1 MYNKEYGSQLYRS
14 QLNAKIT
21 ATAHNTPEKIMTN
34 HDLEKLVDTSDEWI
48 RSRTGITQR
57 HVVGKNEASSDIST
71 RIAETLMEKRGIS
84 ADEIDV
90 IIVGTVT
97 PDYFTPSTAALIQK
111 NIGATNA
118 WGFDL
123 SAACSGYIYGL
134 ETGAT
139 FIRSGQYNKVMVI
152 GVDTM
157 TSILDYKDRDT
168 CVIFGDG
175 GGGVI
180 LEPTQNDTGI
190 LDSILHMDGNGG
202 EYLIIPGG
210 GSRIPAT
217 VESVKSRQHFIKQD
231 GKMVFKYAVRG
242 MADVSEKILS
252 RNNLSGEDIALFIPH
267 QANKRIIDAAAERCG
282 ISSEKVLI
290 NIDRYGN
297 TTAGTIPIAMNEAVE
312 NNQIKDG
319 DYILLASFGAGFTWG
334 SILIKWETE

>member
-1 MYNKEYGSQLYRS
+1 M
-14 QLNAKIT
+14 NAKIT

-57 HVVGKNEASSDIST
+57 HVVGENEASSDIST

-157 TSILDYKDRDT
+157 TSILDFKDRDT

-175 GGGVI
+175 GGGAI
-180 LEPTQNDTGI
+180 LEPTQNDAGI

-231 GKMVFKYAVRG
+231 GKTVYKFAVRG

>member
-1 MYNKEYGSQLYRS
+1 
-14 QLNAKIT
+14 LNAKIT

-34 HDLEKLVDTSDEWI
+34 HDLEKLVNTSDEWI
-48 RSRTGITQR
+48 RSRTGISQR
-57 HVVGKNEASSDIST
+57 HVVGENEASSDIST
-71 RIAETLMEKRGIS
+71 RIAETLIEKRGIS

-97 PDYFTPSTAALIQK
+97 PDYFTPSTAALVQK

-118 WGFDL
+118 WGFDM

-139 FIRSGQYNKVMVI
+139 FISSGQYNKVMVI

-157 TSILDYKDRDT
+157 TSILDFKDRDT

-180 LEPTQNDTGI
+180 LEPTQNDMGI

-202 EYLIIPGG
+202 EYLIVPGG

-231 GKMVFKYAVRG
+231 GKTVFKFAVRG
-242 MADVSEKILS
+242 MADVSEEILL

-312 NNQIKDG
+312 KNQIKDG